1 MVRLAVD
8 ELIDR
13 LDITIEVLSTHS
25 AVGGVD
31 DLIEAVDLAKKIL
44 QLSVKPFTLQ
54 SLTKLS
60 KALTDI
66 DKP

>member
-1 MVRLAVD
+1 MTRLAVD
-8 ELIDR
+8 ELIER
-13 LDITIEVLSTHS
+13 LEITKEVLANHTS
-25 AVGGVD
+25 AGGTD
-31 DLIEAVDLAKKIL
+31 SLIEAVDLAKKIL
-44 QLSVKPFTLQ
+44 EHYVKPFTLQ